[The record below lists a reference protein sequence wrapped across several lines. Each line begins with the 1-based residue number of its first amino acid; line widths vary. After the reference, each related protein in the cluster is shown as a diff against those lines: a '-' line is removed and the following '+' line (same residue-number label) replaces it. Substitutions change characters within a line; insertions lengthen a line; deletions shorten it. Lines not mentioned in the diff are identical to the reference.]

1 MDIVFTD
8 FSGPLNPPVEKVG
21 LAHDG
26 LAEPKPQVIPSPGF
40 RLCE

>member
-21 LAHDG
+21 LAIKALHYAFQYF
-26 LAEPKPQVIPSPGF
+26 LLIHPSA
-40 RLCE
+40 